1 MGVRDRVV
9 RDHLVGVGRVRSVR
23 QSTLAS
29 GVARRRLTVTA
40 EPRYRKP
47 RGLLA
52 LGALTIVLGAFG
64 FLVYGGIGD
73 NLVYFLSPKELLAK
87 GTAAYDVPVRLG
99 GQVVPGSVQWNAERL
114 ELRFRVTDGAEQVN
128 VRSTGAPPQMFRDG
142 MGVVVEGRYRR
153 GGEFESH
160 NLMVKHS
167 NEYRAPKPGEQPHEL
182 YKTLVRGSGS

>member
-1 MGVRDRVV
+1 V
-9 RDHLVGVGRVRSVR
+9 
-23 QSTLAS
+23 TEAS
-29 GVARRRLTVTA
+29 RRRGPGRPVAIVALVA
-40 EPRYRKP
+40 VLAAFAY
-47 RGLLA
+47 LL
-52 LGALTIVLGAFG
+52 
-64 FLVYGGIGD
+64 YGGIGE

-114 ELRFRVTDGAEQVN
+114 ELHFRVTDGAEQVR
-128 VRSTGAPPQMFRDG
+128 VRSKGAPPQMFRDG

-153 GGEFESH
+153 DGEFESH